1 MAVYGCLKVEAI
13 CILRMIKCGP
23 EIEVIRRRIDVNVK
37 RMKKKD
43 LWLHKKKWGGPCFLN
58 GNSWEGT

>member
-43 LWLHKKKWGGPCFLN
+43 LWLHKKK
-58 GNSWEGT
+58 